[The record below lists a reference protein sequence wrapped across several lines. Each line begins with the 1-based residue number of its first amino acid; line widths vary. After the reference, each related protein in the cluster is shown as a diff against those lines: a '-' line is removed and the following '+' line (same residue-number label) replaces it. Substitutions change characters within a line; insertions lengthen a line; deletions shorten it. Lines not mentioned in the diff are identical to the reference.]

1 MVKRLFEKL
10 TQSYKPY
17 WGCVSNKAL
26 ARKYGKYLEGSL
38 PTTVHWINYW
48 SEDILETIGMEKIQ
62 NVINKNAMSTFKTG
76 ILLIKET
83 ALDVEKEDDI
93 RFHTEM
99 HNQLLV

>member
-1 MVKRLFEKL
+1 
-10 TQSYKPY
+10 
-17 WGCVSNKAL
+17 
-26 ARKYGKYLEGSL
+26 
-38 PTTVHWINYW
+38 
-48 SEDILETIGMEKIQ
+48 MEKIQ

-76 ILLIKET
+76 ILSIKET